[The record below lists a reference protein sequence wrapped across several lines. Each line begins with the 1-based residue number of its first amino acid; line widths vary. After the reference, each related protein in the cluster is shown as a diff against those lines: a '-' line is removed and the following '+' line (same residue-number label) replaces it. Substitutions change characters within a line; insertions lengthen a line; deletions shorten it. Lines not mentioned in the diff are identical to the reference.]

1 MEWRVWI
8 TWWITFVSDIQ
19 HYFEYTDEGTDN
31 PSLRIYI
38 NKIEKEDYIWNKD
51 RILSLTFNAWNNEI
65 TWKH

>member
-31 PSLRIYI
+31 PSIRIYI
-38 NKIEKEDYIWNKD
+38 NKIEKNK
-51 RILSLTFNAWNNEI
+51 
-65 TWKH
+65 K